1 MERILESRT
10 GTFCIVL
17 YALFAI
23 GSYFYA
29 LSCGAGICSVA
40 IIWPI
45 LPWAFILVNDLG
57 LAFPAA
63 MYPVFVLLNVSVA
76 YVLGA
81 TVEWVYRTVLSR
93 HTVKHG
99 GAPGTLT
106 KKHSTT

>member
-29 LSCGAGICSVA
+29 LSCGASFCSVA

-57 LAFPAA
+57 LTFPAA

-81 TVEWVYRTVLSR
+81 TAEWVYRAVLLR
-93 HTVKHG
+93 YMVKYG
-99 GAPGTLT
+99 STSGKLT